1 MNITNPLR
9 SLICRLSERGV
20 ALDHIPGL
28 VRNVLQIISDGG
40 LFTTQLINEQLEH
53 LGWGPEVLDEIS
65 FQLIVYIL
73 ESEWG
78 YGVKHYRVEEAEE
91 DVGSAWRSRRLSV
104 MQVTSNK

>member
-9 SLICRLSERGV
+9 SLICRLTERGM

-28 VRNVLQIISDGG
+28 VRNVLQIIGDGG
-40 LFTTQLINEQLEH
+40 LFTTQLVNGQLEQ
-53 LGWGPEVLDEIS
+53 LGWGPEVLDETS

-78 YGVKHYRVEEAEE
+78 YRVNHYRVEGPKAAAGT
-91 DVGSAWRSRRLSV
+91 DWRRRRLSV

>member
-9 SLICRLSERGV
+9 SLICRLTERGV

-28 VRNVLQIISDGG
+28 VRNVLQVINDGG
-40 LFTTQLINEQLEH
+40 LFTTQLINEQLIH
-53 LGWGPEVLDEIS
+53 LGWGPEVLDETS

-78 YGVKHYRVEEAEE
+78 YRVNRYSVEEAKAAAGI
-91 DVGSAWRSRRLSV
+91 DWRGRKLSV